1 MQLFTVCSDVF
12 TLCRRPAS
20 DYFDGEV
27 LSPCD
32 RRDDI
37 LWYTPLSWLNGD
49 RDAWLDMKQRFD
61 RAYTEL
67 VSDYRRFRTR

>member
-1 MQLFTVCSDVF
+1 M
-12 TLCRRPAS
+12 
-20 DYFDGEV
+20 

-32 RRDDI
+32 KRDDI

-67 VSDYRRFRTR
+67 VSDYRRFRAR